1 MVVVGHSRFTDRRL
15 GEELSDLGEHTAT
28 TGSAEQSRLCRGRRG
43 RAEQTQME
51 VAVGELETTVPTVPS
66 DMPSRTGLNRN
77 SGGVNQAIPR
87 RRAVARAIA
96 RPTALRGIVQ
106 VAVLD
111 YMRHEPKG
119 ADGKEE
125 DGGTEARS
133 RVKLS
138 RLYQLAGNG
147 RFGIRAAGP
156 GS

>member
-1 MVVVGHSRFTDRRL
+1 MVVVDRSRFADRSL

-28 TGSAEQSRLCRGRRG
+28 TGSAEQSRLCRGGRR
-43 RAEQTQME
+43 RAEQTQMG
-51 VAVGELETTVPTVPS
+51 VAVGELETAVPIVS
-66 DMPSRTGLNRN
+66 SGMPSRTGLNRN
-77 SGGVNQAIPR
+77 GGGVNEAIPR
-87 RRAVARAIA
+87 RRSAARAIA

-133 RVKLS
+133 RVELS

-147 RFGIRAAGP
+147 TFGIRAAGP